1 MDETAIDARVIGST
15 VKIEV
20 IKKVMKKY
28 LHEGERSQSLAVARA
43 LEDATRDVRLS
54 ASDYR
59 EIAEEMEKNKV
70 ARVTKRA
77 KGK

>member
-70 ARVTKRA
+70 ARATKRA